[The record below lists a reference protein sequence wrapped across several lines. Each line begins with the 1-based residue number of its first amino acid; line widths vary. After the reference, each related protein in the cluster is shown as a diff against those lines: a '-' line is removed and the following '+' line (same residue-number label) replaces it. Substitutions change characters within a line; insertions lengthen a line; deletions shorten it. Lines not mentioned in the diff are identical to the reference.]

1 MQIHADSARADSRG
15 FGQGA
20 GCQYQD
26 FGCALAKA
34 MSRGDHR
41 APVTA
46 WNRRPLPP
54 PDAARFKQWLD
65 RSPEAE
71 AEPGDSARPGAA
83 SLAALAGDAVSFAER
98 NFERAGAN
106 RWLGGV
112 ACTAG
117 CPHCCWLPVQTSVAE
132 VLYAWEWALTHLPP
146 DVLLR
151 IRTGADSTQAQSES
165 RTETGPSP
173 RGARTPCPFL
183 VEDRCSVYPARPLAC
198 RAWNST
204 DLAACIAAR
213 SEPDGGA
220 GVPVQVR
227 SQLLYTNVAEA
238 LARGLTKLGF
248 APVELAATVRQ
259 LSARED
265 PASVVEELR
274 IQS

>member
-1 MQIHADSARADSRG
+1 MHADSPG
-15 FGQGA
+15 FGKGA
-20 GCQYQD
+20 GCRYQD
-26 FGCALAKA
+26 CGCALAKA

-41 APVTA
+41 PPVTA
-46 WNRRPLPP
+46 WNRCPLPL
-54 PDAARFKQWLD
+54 PDADRFKQWLD
-65 RSPEAE
+65 QSPE

-112 ACTAG
+112 ACTVG
-117 CPHCCWLPVQTSVAE
+117 CPHCCWLPVQASVAE
-132 VLYAWEWALTHLPP
+132 VLYAWEWALTHLPA

-151 IRTGADSTQAQSES
+151 IRTGADSARPQSES
-165 RTETGPSP
+165 GAETGPDS
-173 RGARTPCPFL
+173 GSGRTPCPFL
-183 VEDRCSVYPARPLAC
+183 VEDRCGVYPARPLAC

-213 SEPDGGA
+213 SDPEGGA

-238 LARGLTKLGF
+238 LARGLTKMGF
-248 APVELAATVRQ
+248 APVELAATVVQ
-259 LSARED
+259 LAARDD
-265 PASVVEELR
+265 PDSVVEALR
-274 IQS
+274 IQP